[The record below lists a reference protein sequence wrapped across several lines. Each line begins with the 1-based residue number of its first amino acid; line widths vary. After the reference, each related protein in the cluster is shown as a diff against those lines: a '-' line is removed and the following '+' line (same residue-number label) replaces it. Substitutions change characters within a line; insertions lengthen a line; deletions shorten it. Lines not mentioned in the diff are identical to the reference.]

1 MTFPVNTLE
10 LPKTLSD
17 SLVLRRAAPADIESV
32 ASFNTGILLAEGEPP
47 DFLVNWTRTLMSGRH
62 PTMSAADF
70 IVVEDVRARKIVSST
85 CLIPQVWAYE
95 DIPFTVGRPELVA
108 TDPAYRNRGLVR
120 AIFEQV
126 HALSAAYGHQVQAIT
141 GIPWFYRQ
149 FGYEYAL
156 DLGGGRNLRLEQI
169 PALMDSESEPYR
181 SRPASP
187 ADIPALDRLY
197 RRYATGKLISVPFDE
212 ARWRYELSGRPYV
225 AHTWCLADNQGRLVG
240 AYTASADVLKGQMML
255 WSILLDEGISMRA
268 VLPGITRHLQAQ
280 AEVYRAAR
288 NNEDGLPKLA
298 GIYFSLGARHP
309 AYEALDT
316 RLDALKPPYGWYIRV
331 PHLPAFIRHVA
342 PVLERRLTASVMA
355 GFSGDVYLT
364 FYRGGLHLTFDQG
377 RLIAAE
383 DWQDPEPD
391 GRPAGA
397 GFPPLVFLQLLF
409 GYRSLA
415 ELRYAFPDCW
425 ADEETTLLLNAL
437 FPKKESWVIPLA

>member
-17 SLVLRRAAPADIESV
+17 SLVLRRATPADIESV
-32 ASFNTGILLAEGEPP
+32 ASFNTGILLAEGEPS
-47 DFLVNWTRTLMSGRH
+47 DFMVNWTRSLMSGRH

-85 CLIPQVWAYE
+85 CLIPQVWTYE

-169 PALMDSESEPYR
+169 PVLMDSESEPYR
-181 SRPASP
+181 SRPASQ

-197 RRYATGKLISVPFDE
+197 RRYAAGKLVSVPFDE
-212 ARWRYELSGRPYV
+212 ARWRYELSGRSYV
-225 AHTWCLADNQGRLVG
+225 ARTWCLIDNQGRLVG
-240 AYTASADVLKGQMML
+240 AYTASADILKGRMML

-280 AEVYRAAR
+280 GEAYLAAR
-288 NNEDGLPKLA
+288 DKEEGQLKLT

-309 AYEALDT
+309 AYEAFDT
-316 RLDALKPPYGWYIRV
+316 RLDAMKPPYGWYIRV
-331 PHLPAFIRHVA
+331 PNLPGFIRHLA
-342 PVLERRLTASVMA
+342 PVLERRQAASVMA
-355 GFSGDVYLT
+355 GFSGDVCLT
-364 FYRGGLHLTFDQG
+364 FYRGGLRLAFDQG
-377 RLIAAE
+377 RLTEAE
-383 DWQDPEPD
+383 DWRDAEPD

-397 GFPPLVFLQLLF
+397 GFPSLVFLQL
-409 GYRSLA
+409 
-415 ELRYAFPDCW
+415 
-425 ADEETTLLLNAL
+425 
-437 FPKKESWVIPLA
+437 